1 MRNHKNTDII
11 RADLEKPDM
20 TQSISI
26 QLDEAL
32 IDRTMRL
39 AAKRGISVDQ
49 LISQQLERAV
59 AQDEYTRL
67 QHKVEEH
74 RKLNRPTMPSPRA
87 AKRRS

>member
-1 MRNHKNTDII
+1 MRKQKNTDII
-11 RADLEKPDM
+11 RADLEKTDM

-26 QLDEAL
+26 QLEDDL
-32 IDRTMRL
+32 VDRTVRL
-39 AAKRGISVDQ
+39 AAQRGISVDQ
-49 LISQQLERAV
+49 LVSQQLERAV

-87 AKRRS
+87 AKRKS